1 VIVPVDHFTG
11 AITLVLVTDPRYP
24 IGAFVRPASL
34 GTEARR
40 AAVDAIRETPA
51 RFRSALAGLDERQL
65 DTPYRVGGWT
75 VRQVAHHLPDSHLN
89 AYLRTKL
96 ALTESVPT
104 IKPYDEDAWARLP
117 DTRLPIDVSLRLLD
131 AVHERWVS
139 LLDGLCEGEWNRTF
153 THPEVGLT
161 RLDQLVALYAWHGPH
176 HTAHVTML
184 RERMAW

>member
-1 VIVPVDHFTG
+1 M
-11 AITLVLVTDPRYP
+11 TDPRYP
-24 IGAFVRPASL
+24 VGAFVRPPSL
-34 GTEARR
+34 GSEARR
-40 AAVDAIRETPA
+40 EAIDVIRETPA
-51 RFRSALAGLDERQL
+51 NLRRALLGLDERQL

-117 DTRLPIDVSLRLLD
+117 DSRLPVDVSLRLLD
-131 AVHERWVS
+131 AVHERWVA
-139 LLDGLCEGEWNRTF
+139 LLDGLGEGDWSRTF

-161 RLDQLVALYAWHGPH
+161 RLDQLVALYSWHGLH
-176 HTAHVTML
+176 HTAHVTTL
-184 RERMAW
+184 RERMGW